1 VSANKFNLEEWL
13 KEVSRKYK
21 VVGSKENSLNKKDLE
36 QSTLPNL
43 NTLASSIPIKL
54 IYLG

>member
-43 NTLASSIPIKL
+43 NTLANSIPIKL